1 MLDELEHIQ
10 GASGAGRGR
19 IDHRGIRQASRA
31 LGVIMNAPHELA
43 LSAVKGS
50 AQMVGQHFVSNA
62 TRRDG
67 QQFVSKATRSSQAL
81 QRADRVAKRAP
92 QVVVKITSRIH
103 GAASTLG
110 AFTYVGRVGMKDKEP
125 VDLLT
130 SEKDILTDATDMMKL
145 AREWQTWE
153 LSDDARRK
161 GATAIA
167 MVFSMPP
174 GTDPHKVHQAVIA
187 LAETDM
193 ANRRWVLALH
203 TDEAHPHVHLII
215 AGRDNDGRR
224 FNPNREFLQNAR
236 ERFAQLL
243 RDRGID
249 ADATMRVTRGYPPK
263 HEATPVVKIR
273 ERGERPNADNVKT
286 EAVRGDTERGRAHL
300 SDREKGRTITATNF
314 AQVQGVYTRAIAELE
329 AHGGVDELER
339 AKSLRAFVDKMPVP
353 RDARAEILEQLR
365 KNTGQPKG
373 SETELAVERLKPTTD
388 AQDADKKSSAL
399 ASLADAE
406 ERLKS
411 SLTAL
416 RKDKGEPPIDGTPPA
431 QNIDEA
437 LARFLKP
444 QDRDRDKDRDKD
456 RDGPNR

>member
-1 MLDELEHIQ
+1 MNPFEFSDRMLDELEHIA
-10 GASGAGRGR
+10 GAGGAGRGR

-31 LGVIMNAPHELA
+31 LGVIMNAPSEVA
-43 LSAVKGS
+43 LRGVKGG
-50 AQMVGQHFVSNA
+50 ARIVA
-62 TRRDG
+62 R
-67 QQFVSKATRSSQAL
+67 QFASKETRSAQAL
-81 QRADRVAKRAP
+81 QRLDRVAKRAP
-92 QVVVKITSRIH
+92 QVMVKITSRIH

-125 VDLLT
+125 VELLT
-130 SEKDILTDATDMMKL
+130 SEQEILTDATAMMKL
-145 AREWQTWE
+145 AREWQIWE
-153 LSDDARRK
+153 LSDDSRRK

-174 GTDPHKVHQAVIA
+174 GTDSAKVHEAVIA

-193 ANRRWVLALH
+193 ANRRWLLGLH

-236 ERFAQLL
+236 ERFAELL

-273 ERGERPNADNVKT
+273 ERGETPDADHVKT

-300 SDREKGRTITATNF
+300 SEREKGRTITATNF
-314 AQVQGVYTRAIAELE
+314 AQVQDVYTRAIAELE
-329 AHGGVDELER
+329 AHGGVDALER
-339 AKSLRAFVDKMPVP
+339 AKSLRRFVDTMPAP

-365 KNTGQPKG
+365 KEKAQPKR
-373 SETELAVERLKPTTD
+373 SEIDLAVERRKPTIEI
-388 AQDADKKSSAL
+388 QDAATTSSAL
-399 ASLADAE
+399 ASLADAA

-416 RKDKGEPPIDGTPPA
+416 RKDQGEPPIEPTPPTHT
-431 QNIDEA
+431 IDEA

-444 QDRDRDKDRDKD
+444 EDLSRDRDRDKDRDEPK
-456 RDGPNR
+456 R

>member
-1 MLDELEHIQ
+1 MNPFVFSDRMLDELEHIQ
-10 GASGAGRGR
+10 GAAGAGRGR

-31 LGVIMNAPHELA
+31 LGVIMNAPHEVA
-43 LSAVKGS
+43 LRAAKGS
-50 AQMVGQHFVSNA
+50 ARMIAQPFA
-62 TRRDG
+62 
-67 QQFVSKATRSSQAL
+67 SKAARSAQAL

-110 AFTYVGRVGMKDKEP
+110 AFTYVGRLGMKDKEP
-125 VDLLT
+125 VELLT
-130 SEKDILTDATDMMKL
+130 SEKEILTDATDMMKL

-174 GTDPHKVHQAVIA
+174 GTDPDKVRDAVIA

-224 FNPNREFLQNAR
+224 FNPNRQFLQNAR
-236 ERFAQLL
+236 ERFAELL

-263 HEATPVVKIR
+263 HDVTPVVKIR
-273 ERGERPNADNVKT
+273 ERGETPNADQVKT

-300 SDREKGRTITATNF
+300 SDREKGRTITAINF
-314 AQVQGVYTRAIAELE
+314 AQVQAVYTRAIAELE
-329 AHGGVDELER
+329 THGGVEELER
-339 AKSLRAFVDKMPVP
+339 AKSLRAFVETMPVP

-365 KNTGQPKG
+365 KDAAQTKV
-373 SETELAVERLKPTTD
+373 SEIDLAVERVKPATEARD
-388 AQDADKKSSAL
+388 ANKQTAAL
-399 ASLADAE
+399 ASLADAA

-411 SLTAL
+411 SLTVL
-416 RKDKGEPPIDGTPPA
+416 RKDETEPPIDRTPPD
-431 QNIDEA
+431 QTIDQA

-444 QDRDRDKDRDKD
+444 EDRDREKDRDKD
-456 RDGPNR
+456 RDGPTR